1 MSHEERWAVVKASL
15 VEQAMRKKLD
25 KGQIFRDEE
34 KVARLV
40 DGDIEAQA
48 ARRPHWKQEQIDKHF
63 GGTRRPTSKPSCP
76 HCDLVFNADDQEAAR
91 GDDGLLYCR
100 QSCADRDL
108 RRPHRIALL
117 RSPHRSRGANR
128 RHGSADRGVHARMER
143 PRRRRLHQAQRLDDH
158 HPPMSDCPSK
168 TQKARTTAGPP
179 VGSVDEGSSG

>member
-1 MSHEERWAVVKASL
+1 MTHEERWEVVKSAL

-40 DGDIEAQA
+40 EGDIEAQA
-48 ARRPHWKQEQIDKHF
+48 HRRPHWKQEQIDKHF

-100 QSCADRDL
+100 QSCAA
-108 RRPHRIALL
+108 RIPFATFAETCAMHPEWAASLAFAADAIA
-117 RSPHRSRGANR
+117 RRGATT
-128 RHGSADRGVHARMER
+128 GLASI
-143 PRRRRLHQAQRLDDH
+143 
-158 HPPMSDCPSK
+158 HPPLEP
-168 TQKARTTAGPP
+168 AGA
-179 VGSVDEGSSG
+179 DLQW